1 MAPEIRNGKIYDEK
15 VDIWSTGV
23 FMYEMYARNAGKLY
37 SSIHSHSM
45 NEVNREISTYIDRIA
60 DNNKCWKNLLSMML
74 NKEGEERK
82 QADEILR
89 FLIDQEIQL
98 KGNKA

>member
-1 MAPEIRNGKIYDEK
+1 MAPEIRNGKAYDEK

-23 FMYEMYARNAGKLY
+23 FIFEMYARNAYKLY

-45 NEVNREISTYIDRIA
+45 NEINREISTYIDRIA
-60 DNNKCWKNLLSMML
+60 ENNKAWRKLLAMML
-74 NKEGEERK
+74 NNEGEERK

-89 FLIDQEIQL
+89 
-98 KGNKA
+98 